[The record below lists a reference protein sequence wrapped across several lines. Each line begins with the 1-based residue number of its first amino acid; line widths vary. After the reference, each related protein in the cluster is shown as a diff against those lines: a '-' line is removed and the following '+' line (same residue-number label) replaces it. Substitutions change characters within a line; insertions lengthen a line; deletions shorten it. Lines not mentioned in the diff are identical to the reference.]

1 MDIKAGTLYLVSTPI
16 GNLGDITSRA
26 VEILN
31 KVDVCAAE
39 DTRKSKVL
47 FNAYEIKTKLTSYH
61 KFSEKAKAPSLIKR
75 IKNGEDVAL
84 ISDAGTPLI
93 SDPGRHL
100 VNEAVKNDILV
111 VPIPGVSSVV
121 AALSVSGFN
130 LDNFSFYGFP
140 SRKNKE
146 RKTLIDKICK
156 SSGTSVFFESGKRI
170 EDFLRDLSQSLPDK
184 AEVLIARE
192 ITKLHETF
200 YRGNITAVINKIGS
214 SKFGEKGEFVIVV
227 SGSTRNTDNQ
237 FSDED
242 KRVLNILI
250 NSVGKKEAL
259 SIASKILNKKRNLL
273 YKIALEEQ

>member
-1 MDIKAGTLYLVSTPI
+1 MITKITPT
-16 GNLGDITSRA
+16 GS
-26 VEILN
+26 
-31 KVDVCAAE
+31 
-39 DTRKSKVL
+39 
-47 FNAYEIKTKLTSYH
+47 
-61 KFSEKAKAPSLIKR
+61 P
-75 IKNGEDVAL
+75 
-84 ISDAGTPLI
+84 
-93 SDPGRHL
+93 
-100 VNEAVKNDILV
+100 
-111 VPIPGVSSVV
+111 
-121 AALSVSGFN
+121 
-130 LDNFSFYGFP
+130 
-140 SRKNKE
+140 NKE